1 MHARLRWPPGWSGPG
16 QLQSRAG
23 AREEGQDFAGGGFLA
38 GGFRGGG
45 GLDLVVVAAAVFPLI
60 A

>member
-16 QLQSRAG
+16 QLQSRAAP
-23 AREEGQDFAGGGFLA
+23 ARRAQDFAGGGFLA